1 MKWHVPIRVVSRAEA
16 VVEAATRREAL
27 KKFWA
32 HQWEEQTDLTVDR
45 ITKIGPAT
53 PEDA

>member
-1 MKWHVPIRVVSRAEA
+1 MKWLVPVRVVSRADAVIEA
-16 VVEAATRREAL
+16 PTKREAL
-27 KKFWA
+27 RKFWA
-32 HQWEEQTDLTVDR
+32 HQWEEQTDAIVDR